1 MREVDEQLEL
11 MKDEYKRRMD
21 FCEERRLL
29 FEAKQAKMRDNVI
42 KFEKFI
48 QVNVLL
54 LFFITNIFLAH
65 VCMKSF
71 ITSYISLLSLLSL
84 LSLFCASNYFFALCV

>member
-21 FCEERRLL
+21 FCEERRLQ

-48 QVNVLL
+48 QV
-54 LFFITNIFLAH
+54 
-65 VCMKSF
+65 S
-71 ITSYISLLSLLSL
+71 LSLLAFQ
-84 LSLFCASNYFFALCV
+84 SLFF